1 VIAARAARAAPRIAL
16 IALLLAGC
24 ASLPPEKP
32 ITSINDI
39 AAEWRGTIQFGAGP
53 FQFVNVSIRPDATM
67 VMEWGINTRG
77 GRVAVVN
84 GRASFDLE
92 IWTGTIYYLEGPE
105 GRLLLLK
112 ASFGVFD
119 AQVSPVK

>member
-1 VIAARAARAAPRIAL
+1 VIVARAARAAARIAL
-16 IALLLAGC
+16 LAVLLARC

-32 ITSINDI
+32 VTSISDI
-39 AAEWRGTIQFGAGP
+39 AGEWRGTIQVGGGP
-53 FQFVNVSIRPDATM
+53 FQFVNLTINPDSTM
-67 VMEWGINTRG
+67 VMRWGINTKW

-84 GRASFDLE
+84 GRTSFDLE

-105 GRLLLLK
+105 GRFLLLK
-112 ASFGVFD
+112 ANFGVFD

>member
-1 VIAARAARAAPRIAL
+1 VIGSPSARAARIVVL
-16 IALLLAGC
+16 ALLLVGC

-32 ITSINDI
+32 ITSVSDI
-39 AAEWRGTIQFGAGP
+39 VGEWRGTIQFGAGP
-53 FQFVNVSIRPDATM
+53 FQFVDVSIRPDATM
-67 VMEWGINTRG
+67 VVQWGINTRW
-77 GRVAVVN
+77 GRVAGVN

-105 GRLLLLK
+105 GRFLLLK
-112 ASFGVFD
+112 ANFGVFD

>member
-1 VIAARAARAAPRIAL
+1 MIAARAARAAPRIAL

-39 AAEWRGTIQFGAGP
+39 AGEWRGTIQFGAGP

-67 VMEWGINTRG
+67 VMEWGINTRW
-77 GRVAVVN
+77 GRVA
-84 GRASFDLE
+84 
-92 IWTGTIYYLEGPE
+92 
-105 GRLLLLK
+105 
-112 ASFGVFD
+112 
-119 AQVSPVK
+119 

>member
-1 VIAARAARAAPRIAL
+1 ML
-16 IALLLAGC
+16 IAVLLGGC

-32 ITSINDI
+32 VTSISDI
-39 AAEWRGTIQFGAGP
+39 AGEWRGTIRFGAAP
-53 FQFVNVSIRPDATM
+53 FQFVNVSINPGATM
-67 VMEWGINTRG
+67 VMQWGINTRW

-92 IWTGTIYYLEGPE
+92 IWTGALYYLEGPE
-105 GRLLLLK
+105 GRFLLMQ
-112 ASFGVFD
+112 ATFGVFD